1 MERIVVTMKAIF
13 KRELNAYF
21 TSALGYAYLFL
32 FLFFDGIVFFATSI
46 ILGRSTL
53 SLYFQGIAFLSPLFL
68 PLLTVRI
75 FAEDKKLKTDQLLL
89 TAPVSTTGMVL
100 GKFFA
105 AFAVFGIGLAVTI
118 IYPLIQSRYGAVP
131 VAETVCEYIG
141 FILFAALI
149 LAVGA
154 FISSMTENQITAVAI
169 TYVVIFAVVVVAING
184 FGADRIPNETVAN
197 AVLWLS
203 PIHRFLN
210 LLHGRFN
217 ISDAVYLASVS
228 GLFLFL
234 TVETFEKRRLD

>member
-1 MERIVVTMKAIF
+1 MTALKAIF
-13 KRELNAYF
+13 KRELNSYF

-32 FLFFDGIVFFATSI
+32 FLVFTGLVFYFTSI
-46 ILGRSTL
+46 QTGL
-53 SLYFQGIAFLSPLFL
+53 SSLTTYFTVTAYLSPLLL

-100 GKFFA
+100 GKFLA

-131 VAETVCEYIG
+131 VAETICAYVGYV
-141 FILFAALI
+141 LFAASL
-149 LAVGA
+149 
-154 FISSMTENQITAVAI
+154 TENQITAAAA
-169 TYVVIFAVVVVAING
+169 TYIVVCAVIAAVFAVNI
-184 FGADRIPNETVAN
+184 IPNETIVN
-197 AVLWLS
+197 AALWLS
-203 PIHRFLN
+203 PVNRFLN
-210 LLHGRFN
+210 FLHGRFN

-234 TVETFEKRRLD
+234 TVETFEKRRLG

>member
-1 MERIVVTMKAIF
+1 MTKVKAIF

-32 FLFFDGIVFFATSI
+32 FLVFTGLVFYFTSI
-46 ILGRSTL
+46 QTGLSSLTTYSTVTA
-53 SLYFQGIAFLSPLFL
+53 YLSPLLL

-75 FAEDKKLKTDQLLL
+75 FSEDRKLKTDQLLL
-89 TAPVSTTGMVL
+89 TAPVSTSGVVL
-100 GKFFA
+100 GKFLA
-105 AFAVFGIGLAVTI
+105 AFAMFGIGLAVTI

-131 VAETVCEYIG
+131 VAETVCAYIG

-154 FISSMTENQITAVAI
+154 FMSSLTENQITAAAA
-169 TYVVIFAVVVVAING
+169 TYVVVCAVIAAVFAVNI
-184 FGADRIPNETVAN
+184 IPNETIVNIA
-197 AVLWLS
+197 LWLS
-203 PIHRFLN
+203 PINRFLN

-217 ISDAVYLASVS
+217 INDAVYLASVS

-234 TVETFEKRRLD
+234 TVETFEKRRLG

>member
-1 MERIVVTMKAIF
+1 MTALKAIF
-13 KRELNAYF
+13 KRELNSYF

-32 FLFFDGIVFFATSI
+32 FLVFTGLVFYFTSI
-46 ILGRSTL
+46 QTGL
-53 SLYFQGIAFLSPLFL
+53 SSLTTYFTVTAYLSPLLL

-100 GKFFA
+100 GKFLA

-131 VAETVCEYIG
+131 VAETICAYVGYV
-141 FILFAALI
+141 LFAALI

-154 FISSMTENQITAVAI
+154 FMSSLTENQITAAAA
-169 TYVVIFAVVVVAING
+169 TYIVVCAVIAAVFAVNI
-184 FGADRIPNETVAN
+184 IPNETIVN
-197 AVLWLS
+197 AALWLS
-203 PIHRFLN
+203 PVNRFLN
-210 LLHGRFN
+210 FLHGRFN

-234 TVETFEKRRLD
+234 TVETFEKRRLG